1 MAVTK
6 ATIDRKKGRLERS
19 SFFRFPNYR
28 FPSHHD
34 CEEIDDPHFCAFD
47 DRHDVGVL
55 LKRTGDDHDHNASDY
70 RYRGASAFDDKN
82 AYA

>member
-1 MAVTK
+1 M
-6 ATIDRKKGRLERS
+6 
-19 SFFRFPNYR
+19 
-28 FPSHHD
+28 D
-34 CEEIDDPHFCAFD
+34 CEEIDHPHFCALH

-55 LKRTGDDHDHNASDY
+55 LKRTGDDDDHNASDH